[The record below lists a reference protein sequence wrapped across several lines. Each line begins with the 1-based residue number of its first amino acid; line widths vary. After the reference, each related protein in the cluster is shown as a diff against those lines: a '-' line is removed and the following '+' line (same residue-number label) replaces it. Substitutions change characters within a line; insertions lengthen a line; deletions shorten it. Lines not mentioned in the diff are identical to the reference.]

1 MACTSVTIPTGHLAK
16 EISQKSLQ
24 RSLSGADLCVRAGLR
39 RSYSDTHLC
48 YSIKRIRVSSAQPKL
63 KKSSSSSVKIFP
75 IFQQPGSIIPSGLR
89 SFLFDPETSKDMSV
103 VENRGDGDAND
114 VEKRANWV
122 ERLLELRSR
131 WRSKPQ
137 MEGECE

>member
-1 MACTSVTIPTGHLAK
+1 M
-16 EISQKSLQ
+16 
-24 RSLSGADLCVRAGLR
+24 
-39 RSYSDTHLC
+39 SYSDTHLC
-48 YSIKRIRVSSAQPKL
+48 YSINRIRVSSAQPKL

-114 VEKRANWV
+114 V
-122 ERLLELRSR
+122 
-131 WRSKPQ
+131 
-137 MEGECE
+137 